1 MEKKKIKI
9 GYIGLGRRGMGVL
22 RGCISQMDDVE
33 VAYLCDLSQSR
44 LEKGRKILSDNGR
57 PEPIL
62 TTNYKDILEDP
73 EVDAVMIMIWW
84 NGRPQMAM
92 DSMRARK
99 YTAIEVGCAS
109 TLNECFDL
117 VEVYEETGTPIMM
130 LENCCYGRREL
141 MVLNMV
147 KQGLFGELVHCSGGY
162 LHYLNEVELFANIG
176 KEDIPH
182 YRIAHYRDQNREN
195 YPTHELGPISKVL
208 GINRTNRMVKL
219 SSFASK
225 SVGLKDYA
233 KEKLGEDSEYAKW
246 DYKQGDIV
254 NTVITCAG
262 GETILLTLD
271 TTVPRA
277 YYSRGFC
284 VRGTRGMSYEDG
296 HVVFLEGMEEG
307 IRDNE
312 EEMYKKYDHPIFAEL
327 DEGELKG
334 GHGGLD
340 WLTCR
345 AFVESVRLGINTPID
360 VYDTA
365 AWLAIGPLSEK
376 SISEGGIPVDF
387 PDFTRGKWQN
397 REPAPEYKYA
407 LDVVCDKDGKRLV

>member
-22 RGCISQMDDVE
+22 KGCISQMDDVE

-62 TTNYKDILEDP
+62 TTNYKDILGDP

-117 VEVYEETGTPIMM
+117 VEVYEETGTPLMM

-147 KQGLFGELVHCSGGY
+147 KRGLFGELVHCSGGY

-176 KEDIPH
+176 KEEIPH

-225 SVGLKDYA
+225 SAGLKDYA

-327 DEGELKG
+327 DEGELRG

-345 AFVESVRLGINTPID
+345 AFVESAKLGINTPID

-376 SISEGGIPVDF
+376 SISEGGVPVDF

>member
-1 MEKKKIKI
+1 
-9 GYIGLGRRGMGVL
+9 
-22 RGCISQMDDVE
+22 
-33 VAYLCDLSQSR
+33 
-44 LEKGRKILSDNGR
+44 
-57 PEPIL
+57 
-62 TTNYKDILEDP
+62 
-73 EVDAVMIMIWW
+73 
-84 NGRPQMAM
+84 M
-92 DSMRARK
+92 DSMRAGK

-109 TLNECFDL
+109 TLDECFAL
-117 VEVYEETGTPIMM
+117 VDTYEETGTPLMM

-176 KEDIPH
+176 KEEIPH

-225 SVGLKDYA
+225 SAGLKDYA

-327 DEGELKG
+327 DEGELRG

-345 AFVESVRLGINTPID
+345 AFVESAKLGINTPID

-376 SISEGGIPVDF
+376 SISEGGVPVDF

-407 LDVVCDKDGKRLV
+407 LDVVCDKDGNRLV